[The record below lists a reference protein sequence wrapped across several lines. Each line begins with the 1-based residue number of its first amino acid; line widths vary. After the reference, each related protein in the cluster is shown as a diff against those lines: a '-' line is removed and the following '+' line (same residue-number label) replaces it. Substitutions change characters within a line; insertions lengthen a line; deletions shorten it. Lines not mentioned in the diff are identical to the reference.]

1 MLKRFRCK
9 KMSDYHVVSLS
20 PSHLFLSLKSASDI
34 QLTDFRCRI
43 GTISN
48 FQLNIFTDTVTS
60 WQCKDF
66 VENYIKCNRKE
77 NIGMCRSH
85 THRMT
90 HIEWHTC
97 WHTCWHIHVDTQV
110 DTHMLECHP
119 QHNETIPWDV
129 SWAEREKVKVELMLT
144 SPDSV
149 YGFSLYMW
157 ITMYHVVPVS
167 SHVQWKVI
175 YCGCQ
180 VVDSRKMVSVV
191 PIINSKHVM
200 DG

>member
-9 KMSDYHVVSLS
+9 KMSDHHVVSLS

-90 HIEWHTC
+90 HILTHML
-97 WHTCWHIHVDTQV
+97 
-110 DTHMLECHP
+110 THMLECHP
-119 QHNETIPWDV
+119 QHNETIPWDL
-129 SWAEREKVKVELMLT
+129 SWAEWEKVKVELMLT

-157 ITMYHVVPVS
+157 ITM
-167 SHVQWKVI
+167 
-175 YCGCQ
+175 
-180 VVDSRKMVSVV
+180 
-191 PIINSKHVM
+191 
-200 DG
+200 